1 VQGAPPL
8 PRQFAQSPWSS
19 PPCCPNCVQLRSLIS
34 DAFDGVRDRSV
45 EHLRDRVNGR
55 MQMYGW
61 STRRPRP
68 TAGADLADD
77 GVDPSVAPASGSR
90 ARTISSSAAASQA
103 SPNYDVPLSHLRL
116 SWTGECMTKFSKAE
130 ISRAVIEARHYLARS
145 SPPAKRRKT
154 LAAERTAERLSTRWL
169 RSSGLDVKAMFAVE
183 EQRRLEW
190 DRGLLKREADASR
203 RWAQRIKVARANVAT
218 LAQSLQSAAADLLP
232 RGSLNLEEP
241 ASIIAS
247 DPRIL
252 KSRQFVPFNS
262 SAKVLVDR
270 RAGSVDKVSFVYLFR
285 NQSSRAILFDFHA
298 PLSASGHVALRQ
310 KGHFSGGFGTA
321 EVAAAI
327 EVLPS
332 PTIQDPQRLAFV
344 PCSAGGPPFW
354 WVDHTEEE
362 TFSDGTLLSATVLV
376 EARAIVAILVSLI
389 VSSDFD
395 GRLVVDMNT
404 GNFDVRAPVVVVV
417 PRE

>member
-1 VQGAPPL
+1 V
-8 PRQFAQSPWSS
+8 
-19 PPCCPNCVQLRSLIS
+19 
-34 DAFDGVRDRSV
+34 
-45 EHLRDRVNGR
+45 
-55 MQMYGW
+55 
-61 STRRPRP
+61 
-68 TAGADLADD
+68 
-77 GVDPSVAPASGSR
+77 
-90 ARTISSSAAASQA
+90 
-103 SPNYDVPLSHLRL
+103 
-116 SWTGECMTKFSKAE
+116 TKFSKAE
-130 ISRAVIEARHYLARS
+130 ISRAVIDAKHYLTRS
-145 SPPAKRRKT
+145 SPPAKIRKT
-154 LAAERTAERLSTRWL
+154 LAAQRTAERLSTRWL

-183 EQRRLEW
+183 EQRRREW
-190 DRGLLKREADASR
+190 DRGLAKREAHASR
-203 RWAQRIKVARANVAT
+203 RWAQRIKVARANVA
-218 LAQSLQSAAADLLP
+218 AQVQSLQSADLLP
-232 RGSLNLEEP
+232 SGSSNLEEP

-285 NQSSRAILFDFHA
+285 NQASRAILFDFHA

-332 PTIQDPQRLAFV
+332 PTTQDPQRLAFV
-344 PCSAGGPPFW
+344 ACTAGGVPFW

-362 TFSDGTLLSATVLV
+362 TFSDGTLLSARVLV
-376 EARAIVAILVSLI
+376 EARALVAILVSLI

-417 PRE
+417 PRG

>member
-1 VQGAPPL
+1 
-8 PRQFAQSPWSS
+8 
-19 PPCCPNCVQLRSLIS
+19 
-34 DAFDGVRDRSV
+34 
-45 EHLRDRVNGR
+45 
-55 MQMYGW
+55 
-61 STRRPRP
+61 
-68 TAGADLADD
+68 
-77 GVDPSVAPASGSR
+77 
-90 ARTISSSAAASQA
+90 
-103 SPNYDVPLSHLRL
+103 
-116 SWTGECMTKFSKAE
+116 MTKFSKAE
-130 ISRAVIEARHYLARS
+130 TSRAVIDAKHYLARS
-145 SPPAKRRKT
+145 SPPANPRKT

-190 DRGLLKREADASR
+190 DRGLPKREAHASR
-203 RWAQRIKVARANVAT
+203 RWAQRIKVARANVA
-218 LAQSLQSAAADLLP
+218 AQVQSLSADLLP
-232 RGSLNLEEP
+232 SGSSNLEEP

-252 KSRQFVPFNS
+252 KSRQFAPFNS

-310 KGHFSGGFGTA
+310 KGHFSGGFGLA

-332 PTIQDPQRLAFV
+332 PTTQDPQRLAFV
-344 PCSAGGPPFW
+344 SSTAGGVPFW

-362 TFSDGTLLSATVLV
+362 TFSDGTLLSARVLV
-376 EARAIVAILVSLI
+376 EARALAAILVSLI

-417 PRE
+417 PRG

>member
-1 VQGAPPL
+1 VNNL
-8 PRQFAQSPWSS
+8 D
-19 PPCCPNCVQLRSLIS
+19 PNTPHH
-34 DAFDGVRDRSV
+34 AT
-45 EHLRDRVNGR
+45 
-55 MQMYGW
+55 
-61 STRRPRP
+61 STRATGTKTRKSKPLHWRSIYHAA
-68 TAGADLADD
+68 T
-77 GVDPSVAPASGSR
+77 
-90 ARTISSSAAASQA
+90 AASQG
-103 SPNYDVPLSHLRL
+103 SPNYDVSLSHLRL
-116 SWTGECMTKFSKAE
+116 SWTGECMTRFSKAE
-130 ISRAVIEARHYLARS
+130 ISRAVMDARHYLARS
-145 SPPAKRRKT
+145 SPPANPRQT
-154 LAAERTAERLSTRWL
+154 LAAERTAEKLSTRWL

-190 DRGLLKREADASR
+190 DRGLPKREAKASK
-203 RWAQRIKVARANVAT
+203 RWAQRIKVARANVA
-218 LAQSLQSAAADLLP
+218 AQVQSMQSGADLLP
-232 RGSLNLEEP
+232 PGSSNLEEP

-285 NQSSRAILFDFHA
+285 NQSSRAIFYDFHA

-310 KGHFSGGFGTA
+310 KGHFSGGFGLA

-332 PTIQDPQRLAFV
+332 PTTQDPQRLAFV
-344 PCSAGGPPFW
+344 SSTAGGVPFW

-362 TFSDGTLLSATVLV
+362 TFSDGTLLSARVFV
-376 EARAIVAILVSLI
+376 EARALVAILVSLI

-417 PRE
+417 PRG